1 MNLLSLALFSLQ
13 GCRRKLLP
21 KLLKP
26 PWFTC
31 SRYTHKHIGYCFQM
45 HTHKLNTQILQG
57 HGVIIRSQNSA
68 QYLWLRSR
76 GCWLIYRSSMWV
88 CACRAFAYLL
98 CHPAGSQLWAQ
109 HSGTMHLP
117 RWIPAPDI
125 WPIHHTRK
133 VVMFTL
139 RNLLGYAC
147 ILVEIC
153 NLTIQYKAR
162 IVDCEA
168 HDSVLVSVC
177 VSLWEPMEETSDL
190 CKAP

>member
-1 MNLLSLALFSLQ
+1 MVHLLTLYPQTHRL
-13 GCRRKLLP
+13 LLP
-21 KLLKP
+21 DA
-26 PWFTC
+26 
-31 SRYTHKHIGYCFQM
+31 H
-45 HTHKLNTQILQG
+45 TQIKHANSPAAQG

-68 QYLWLRSR
+68 QYPWLRSR

-153 NLTIQYKAR
+153 NLTIYSIKQELLIVKLMIQFWYQFVFLCGSRWRRRQICAR
-162 IVDCEA
+162 LLKFRHGAMVK
-168 HDSVLVSVC
+168 
-177 VSLWEPMEETSDL
+177 TS
-190 CKAP
+190 